1 MKILG
6 KVALLKHVYDINP
19 NYLGVNP
26 PHTPGGEVR
35 SQEGR
40 KNKKP
45 RVEGESFLLALL
57 S

>member
-1 MKILG
+1 M
-6 KVALLKHVYDINP
+6 LKHVYDINP

>member
-26 PHTPGGEVR
+26 PPR
-35 SQEGR
+35 PSQEGKLGVR
-40 KNKKP
+40 REERIRNP
-45 RVEGESFLLALL
+45 E
-57 S
+57 